1 MRTGKPIAIAVSKN
15 GTKQSNMKTINQTNR
30 RKWKRQGAFTLLEV
44 MIGMILMGV
53 MFVSLY
59 VGFTTG
65 FGIIQ
70 LARENLRAT
79 QILQEKTE
87 TLRLLTWEQLSQM
100 DRIMAEPF
108 YSSGSSLESGLTYNV
123 HISIPSSSPITDAL
137 YASDIRGVT
146 VEARWISG
154 GVERRRSMTTYVS
167 RYGLHRYH

>member
-1 MRTGKPIAIAVSKN
+1 
-15 GTKQSNMKTINQTNR
+15 MKTITQNNR
-30 RKWKRQGAFTLLEV
+30 SKWGRQNAFTLLEV
-44 MIGMILMGV
+44 MIGVVLMGV

-100 DRIMAEPF
+100 KVEMAEPF
-108 YSSGSSLESGLTYNV
+108 YSADSSLESGLTYDLIV
-123 HISIPSSSPITDAL
+123 SIPSASPVTDAV
-137 YASDIRGVT
+137 YAPDIRQVT
-146 VEARWISG
+146 VEARWTSG
-154 GVERRRSMTTYVS
+154 GVERRRSMTTYAS
-167 RYGLHRYH
+167 RYGLHRYRY